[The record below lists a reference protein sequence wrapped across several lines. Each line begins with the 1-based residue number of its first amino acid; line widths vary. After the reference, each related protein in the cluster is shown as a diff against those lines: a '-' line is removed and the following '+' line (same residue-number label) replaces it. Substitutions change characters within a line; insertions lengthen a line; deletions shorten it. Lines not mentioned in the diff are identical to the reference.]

1 MRVKIRTK
9 DMRFFLPVPVSMI
22 GFVIRLIP
30 AKVFEEMRV
39 NTPEPYNSLITKE
52 NIIMISRECLDILKE
67 NKRLEII
74 HVEAADGTFVSIKL

>member
-30 AKVFEEMRV
+30 AKVFEEMRA
-39 NTPEPYNSLITKE
+39 NTPEPYNSLLTKE
-52 NIIMISRECLDILKE
+52 NIVMISRECLGILKE

>member
-22 GFVIRLIP
+22 GLVIRMIP
-30 AKVFEEMRV
+30 SKVFEEMRM
-39 NTPEPYNSLITKE
+39 NTPEPYDSLLTKE
-52 NIIMISRECLDILKE
+52 NIVMISRECLDIMKE